1 MVDYKEPV
9 QQVRLLTGDLD
20 EGENQIFTDDQLK
33 GFLGIT
39 DGSVQRAAADA
50 IDVIASSEALISK
63 VISTQDRSTDGAKV
77 ADALRKHAA
86 ALRQRAKEEEEVA
99 ELESFF
105 TAFDLT
111 GPGRQE
117 GEEMRL

>member
-117 GEEMRL
+117 SEEMRL